1 MSVCAVVVAY
11 HPDIAALRKLCD
23 NLRAQGA
30 AVIVVDN
37 TPSESALV
45 PEPALNAR
53 WLSQGGNS
61 GIAGAHNRG
70 IREALRDAHE
80 HVLLMDQDSQPA
92 ADMLAR
98 LLEAEQ
104 ALLAAGRRVA
114 AVAPVFDEPRQRVSS
129 HFIRLQGWRIH
140 KVRCRHAD
148 ERVAADYVISSGC
161 LIRAEVLREVG
172 PMEEALFIDYVD
184 IEWGLRALSE
194 GYRSFGVCAAHM
206 LHELG
211 EPPAGLPFSRR
222 KRYPVHSPLR
232 HYYHFRNALLLYRRD
247 YVPLAWKCNDG
258 WRLAL
263 KFGFYSL
270 MTPPR
275 LSHFRMMLLG
285 VWHGLRGRA
294 GALRPE

>member
-11 HPDIAALRKLCD
+11 HPDIAALRKLSD
-23 NLRAQGA
+23 NLHAQGA
-30 AVIVVDN
+30 TVIVVDN
-37 TPSESALV
+37 TPPQSARV
-45 PEPALNAR
+45 PRPALDAR

-61 GIAGAHNRG
+61 GIASAHNRG
-70 IREALRDAHE
+70 IEAALAAGHA

-98 LLEAEQ
+98 LLAAEQ
-104 ALLAAGRRVA
+104 ALLAAGQHVA
-114 AVAPVFDEPRQRVSS
+114 AVAPVFEEPRQRVSS
-129 HFIRLQGWRIH
+129 HFIRLQGWRIR
-140 KVRCRHAD
+140 KVHCRHAD
-148 ERVAADYVISSGC
+148 EHVAADYVISSGC
-161 LIRAEVLREVG
+161 LIRAETLREVG
-172 PMEEALFIDYVD
+172 PMEDALFIDYVD
-184 IEWGLRALSE
+184 IEWGLRALSR
-194 GYRSFGVCAAHM
+194 GYRSFGVCAARM

-211 EPPAGLPFSRR
+211 EAPAGLPFSRR

-247 YVPLAWKCNDG
+247 YVPIAWKFNDG
-258 WRLAL
+258 WRLLL

-275 LSHFRMMLLG
+275 LAHFRMMLLG

-294 GALRPE
+294 GALRAE